1 MEKTI
6 IYIIIITILTMLLA
20 PHFWMWVLARLCI
33 CIARLCNNLAGVLLN
48 MAAWLLRVSDKK

>member
-1 MEKTI
+1 
-6 IYIIIITILTMLLA
+6 MLLA